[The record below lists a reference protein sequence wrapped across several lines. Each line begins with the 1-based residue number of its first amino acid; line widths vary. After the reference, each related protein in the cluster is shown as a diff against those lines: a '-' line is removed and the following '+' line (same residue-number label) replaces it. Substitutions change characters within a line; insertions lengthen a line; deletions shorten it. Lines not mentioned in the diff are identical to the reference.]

1 MRLDE
6 NGSHTGV
13 FCCAREFQI
22 VKASAIDV
30 RSTVNMQV
38 HCPLQI
44 IRQPAH
50 ALTLSVDSV
59 SLVAIHPAIADRTAA
74 NATVPI
80 GIEKLPV
87 CRVILPTPH
96 IAKAPASEPHP
107 LSRPM
112 AVEM

>member
-1 MRLDE
+1 
-6 NGSHTGV
+6 
-13 FCCAREFQI
+13 ARQFQI
-22 VKASAIDV
+22 VKAPAIDI
-30 RSTVNMQV
+30 RSAMNVQV

-50 ALTLSVDSV
+50 ALTLSVDPV
-59 SLVAIHPAIADRTAA
+59 SLVAIHPANADRTAA
-74 NATVPI
+74 SATLAI

-96 IAKAPASEPHP
+96 MANAPASEPQP